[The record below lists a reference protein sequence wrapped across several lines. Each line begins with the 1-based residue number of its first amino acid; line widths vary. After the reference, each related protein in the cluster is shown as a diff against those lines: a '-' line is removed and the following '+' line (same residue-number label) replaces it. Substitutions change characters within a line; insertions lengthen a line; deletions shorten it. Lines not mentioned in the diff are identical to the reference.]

1 LDRAAFA
8 FRGAVMLD
16 RPVGNRF
23 WVVLLASLLGIAIG
37 VVILLWLIGAA
48 VLAWGVFGALAVF
61 GAILLGIAWL
71 YDRRQARNY

>member
-1 LDRAAFA
+1 
-8 FRGAVMLD
+8 MLD

-23 WVVLLASLLGIAIG
+23 WVTLLASLLAIAIG

-48 VLAWGVFGALAVF
+48 VLAWGVFGALLVF
-61 GAILLGIAWL
+61 GGILLAIAWV

>member
-1 LDRAAFA
+1 VAAFA
-8 FRGAVMLD
+8 FRGAVLLD
-16 RPVGNRF
+16 RLVGNRF